1 MKIKALLVAIC
12 FLTLSGA
19 ALAISTVTVDGIL
32 SAGEYTL
39 VPTSGIYPP
48 ADGTSPNSGIKPLQW
63 WNDHASIYGYDEYTQ
78 STDYPGKGYT
88 NKSDNDLYWE
98 INENSGSFSLNLF
111 FEVPTYARRMIW
123 DNSVD
128 YKKYDGTNYDDYTTL
143 GNPHYG
149 DSDFDFSNIP
159 EEYLAAYFDNHHG
172 EINMSYET
180 QTGSEYFKLNDIA
193 GDDKNKTGIVEIKW
207 QDEDVNGL
215 TDDFTWKTSREY
227 LISEG
232 ICTKTECFEFDR
244 TSSIELMWQDEW
256 SSKADALSFVNSIT
270 DMQLHLSDEARGLP
284 PVDNPVPEPATL
296 LLLGSGLLGLAVY
309 RRKFKK

>member
-12 FLTLSGA
+12 FLTLSGVA
-19 ALAISTVTVDGIL
+19 SATSVNVNGIL
-32 SAGEYTL
+32 TTGEYTGG
-39 VPTSGIYPP
+39 V
-48 ADGTSPNSGIKPLQW
+48 DHGTKSLQW
-63 WNDHASIYGYDEYTQ
+63 WNDHESIYGYGEYTQ

-88 NKSDNDLYWE
+88 NKTDNPLYWE
-98 INENSGSFSLNLF
+98 INENSGLYSLNLF

-123 DNSVD
+123 DDSVD
-128 YKKYDGTNYDDYTTL
+128 SANHNLYKNYDGTNYDDYTTF
-143 GNPHYG
+143 GNPNYG

-244 TSSIELMWQDEW
+244 TSSIELMWQDKW
-256 SSKADALSFVNSIT
+256 SSKADALLFMNSIT

-284 PVDNPVPEPATL
+284 NNDVPEPSILAL
-296 LLLGSGLLGLAVY
+296 MGLGLAAMGF
-309 RRKFKK
+309 RRRRSQV